1 MTVVETTGD
10 EGDLSADHTEFKV
23 RSLDWSISKLIAL
36 KNLRIAL
43 RYPANII
50 VWGIIPLL
58 WIAPYLL
65 MMTAIGG
72 SAGNTYFS
80 EISGF
85 DDFIRFVVIGWFVYM
100 YVDNSIWGIG
110 NTFRWEQFSGTLEPL
125 FLAPVPR
132 ISILLGGAFSDSVQT
147 TISALV
153 LLAFSCLLFGVTYS
167 VTMILPVIIVLLLM
181 LFALFGFGFML
192 AGLIIVFKDPSVL
205 TELVDAVVFTVTP
218 VNYPIEV
225 LPKYAQ
231 VLSYLM
237 PATLAIGIIREL
249 TMTASFEPGSY
260 LLGVL
265 GLLSLL
271 ALFWAVGLAVFRY
284 AEHWTKERGSMGGF

>member
-1 MTVVETTGD
+1 MTIVEVAD
-10 EGDLSADHTEFKV
+10 SEGVQPEFAPNFQV
-23 RSLDWSISKLIAL
+23 RSLDWSISKTIAT

-65 MMTAIGG
+65 MMTAISGPGG
-72 SAGNTYFS
+72 SAHFT
-80 EISGF
+80 EISGY
-85 DDFIRFVVIGWFVYM
+85 DDFIRFAVIGWFVYQ

-147 TISALV
+147 TFSALV
-153 LLAFSCLLFGVTYS
+153 LLGFSMILFGVSYS

-205 TELVDAVVFTVTP
+205 TQLVDSMIFTVTP
-218 VNYPIEV
+218 VNYPVQV

-231 VLSYLM
+231 ILAYLM
-237 PATLAIGIIREL
+237 PATLAIEVIREL
-249 TMTASFEPGSY
+249 AITGEFTIISY
-260 LLGVL
+260 LLGIAGLV
-265 GLLSLL
+265 GLLI
-271 ALFWAVGLAVFRY
+271 LFWGVGLAVFRY